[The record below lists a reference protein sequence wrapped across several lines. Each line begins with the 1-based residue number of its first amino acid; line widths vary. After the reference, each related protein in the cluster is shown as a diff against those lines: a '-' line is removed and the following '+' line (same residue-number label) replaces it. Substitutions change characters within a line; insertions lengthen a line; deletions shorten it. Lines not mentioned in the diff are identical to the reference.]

1 LTLHIAPRILTS
13 FQTIEFNFYPAN
25 HSVVRAEYGFPCI
38 PYEMTGN
45 DKVGFFSGFNAVDKV
60 LDNPPKYSIKIND
73 TNPIFFYCSA
83 PGSCITYGMV
93 GTINPNASTS
103 ISTQRQGA
111 RDSAYML
118 NPGEPFPAESP
129 LPSNLPSSTSIPSV
143 GGHKSG
149 LEAGAIAGIVV
160 AALGVIMLGALVF
173 FFWGRSKTLKDEVD
187 RKESSIV
194 RRSSGELMGMVQTNN
209 NTRGPAYGHHASP
222 TSPQPQHH
230 RGQAYFSLPFP
241 PLDAKFQS
249 PPPGHPAYF
258 APTHSTFTT
267 QSMYSDASHHA
278 TPTPFELSPDG
289 STYYPPPQR
298 TLSPQQT
305 SVDKFGPYGRQSN
318 SSAPPYG
325 WHVNASPAEVEGTPV
340 DGGAHKERE
349 CERGRAGERAQVR
362 WEEVGSESGEGRMF

>member
-160 AALGVIMLGALVF
+160 AALGVILLGALVF

-187 RKESSIV
+187 R
-194 RRSSGELMGMVQTNN
+194 
-209 NTRGPAYGHHASP
+209 
-222 TSPQPQHH
+222 
-230 RGQAYFSLPFP
+230 
-241 PLDAKFQS
+241 
-249 PPPGHPAYF
+249 
-258 APTHSTFTT
+258 STI
-267 QSMYSDASHHA
+267 
-278 TPTPFELSPDG
+278 
-289 STYYPPPQR
+289 
-298 TLSPQQT
+298 
-305 SVDKFGPYGRQSN
+305 K
-318 SSAPPYG
+318 
-325 WHVNASPAEVEGTPV
+325 W
-340 DGGAHKERE
+340 
-349 CERGRAGERAQVR
+349 
-362 WEEVGSESGEGRMF
+362 

>member
-1 LTLHIAPRILTS
+1 
-13 FQTIEFNFYPAN
+13 
-25 HSVVRAEYGFPCI
+25 
-38 PYEMTGN
+38 MTGN

-93 GTINPNASTS
+93 GTINPNATTS

-129 LPSNLPSSTSIPSV
+129 LPSNLPSSTSIPVVAQKHDLS
-143 GGHKSG
+143 
-149 LEAGAIAGIVV
+149 AGAIAGIVIAAISV
-160 AALGVIMLGALVF
+160 ILLAAALF

-187 RKESSIV
+187 RKESSIA
-194 RRSSGELMGMVQTNN
+194 RRSSGGLMGMLQTNH
-209 NTRGPAYGHHASP
+209 TPGPASAYGQM
-222 TSPQPQHH
+222 SPQPHTY
-230 RGQAYFSLPFP
+230 GQQNAYFSP
-241 PLDAKFQS
+241 PLPPMDNKFQV
-249 PPPGHPAYF
+249 PPPGHPAYS
-258 APTHSTFTT
+258 APAHHAFTT
-267 QSMYSDASHHA
+267 QSMYSDTSHHA
-278 TPTPFELSPDG
+278 TPTPFELSPDS

-298 TLSPQQT
+298 MLSPQQT

-318 SSAPPYG
+318 SPAPPYG

-340 DGGAHKERE
+340 SGVARKEMDRVQE
-349 CERGRAGERAQVR
+349 QDSEIRQDRDRVR
-362 WEEVGSESGEGRMF
+362 WEEVGAEGGEGRMF